1 MDKLIERIN
10 FLYKKSKETG
20 LTEDE
25 KNEQAELRK
34 QYIDIIRGNVRDQ
47 LDTLKKE

>member
-20 LTEDE
+20 LTEEE
-25 KNEQAELRK
+25 KNEQTELRK
-34 QYIDIIRGNVRDQ
+34 QYIDIIKGNVRAQ